1 MFKNGYK
8 PVNLWT
14 KYNVAYI
21 HVGLQNLNTINLHT
35 KSNGSMII
43 TQAIHQ

>member
-14 KYNVAYI
+14 KYNVAYTCRTATFKYDQ
-21 HVGLQNLNTINLHT
+21 L
-35 KSNGSMII
+35 
-43 TQAIHQ
+43 AY